1 MITYMQFIEGD
12 ISFSVSEV
20 TTEDK
25 ITIIMEDLENTQFLS
40 HTIDLD
46 LNSLIRLKKWITEA
60 IVTIESD
67 HIKSEA
73 P

>member
-12 ISFSVSEV
+12 ISLSISEA
-20 TTEDK
+20 TIEDK
-25 ITIIMEDLENTQFLS
+25 VTIVMEDLENTEFLL

-46 LNSLIRLKKWITEA
+46 LNSLIRLKKWLTEA